1 VFVPL
6 TILSVADI
14 TEKYIIRSSPGGNL
28 MERSKRRWA
37 ALFVVVALVAAGCG
51 SDDDD
56 VSSGGGGG
64 GGEGD
69 TIVIGAAV
77 SLSGQL
83 SREGTDTR
91 RGYEMW
97 QDWVNEQGGIDV
109 DGTKHPV
116 EIKFY
121 DDESDTEQ
129 VTLLTDKLITE
140 DGAIAVLGPYSS
152 GLTQAASAITERR
165 QVPMVEANGASEAI
179 FERDFQYVFGVLTPG
194 QNYTRA
200 AIETAAGLGAETA
213 VVAYEDESFAIE
225 VADGAKKWLE
235 ENDIEL
241 LGEESYPLDVSD
253 VSSIVTQFSALEPD
267 LFIGAGHFND
277 AVLFV
282 RQSKDLGFNPKAM
295 ILTVGPSTPTFVEE
309 IGADAE
315 HVWGATQWEPS
326 FAYEDDAFGT
336 AADYA
341 EAYEAE
347 HGTRPSYQ
355 AAESTA
361 AGLVLQDAIERAG
374 SLDPKDIRD
383 ALAET
388 DLETFYGPIHF
399 DESGMNDVK
408 PMGAIQIQGG
418 EIVPIAPDDVATAEP
433 VYPAPPWDQR

>member
-1 VFVPL
+1 M
-6 TILSVADI
+6 
-14 TEKYIIRSSPGGNL
+14 GH
-28 MERSKRRWA
+28 KRRWT
-37 ALFVVVALVAAGCG
+37 ALFAVVALVAAGCG
-51 SDDDD
+51 GDDDD
-56 VSSGGGGG
+56 DDSA

-69 TIVIGAAV
+69 TITIGAAV

-97 QDWVNEQGGIDV
+97 LDYVNEQGGIEV
-109 DGTKHPV
+109 DGTRHPV

-121 DDESDTEQ
+121 DDESDSEQ
-129 VTLLTDKLITE
+129 VTLLTEKLITE
-140 DGAIAVLGPYSS
+140 DEAVAILGPYSS
-152 GLTQAASAITERR
+152 GLTQAASAISERR

-179 FERDFQYVFGVLTPG
+179 FERDFKYVFGVLTPG
-194 QNYTRA
+194 QNYTKA
-200 AIETAAGLGAETA
+200 AIEKAASLGAKTA
-213 VVAYEDESFAIE
+213 VVAYEDDSFAIE

-241 LGEESYPLDVSD
+241 LASESYPLDVAD
-253 VSSIVTQFSALEPD
+253 VSSIVTQFSALKPD
-267 LFIGAGHFND
+267 LFVGGGHFND

-282 RQSKDLGFNPKAM
+282 RQAKDLGFNPGAF
-295 ILTVGPSTPTFVEE
+295 ILTVGPSNPTFVEE

-315 HVWGATQWEPS
+315 YVWGATQWEPG
-326 FAYEDDAFGT
+326 FAYEGEAFGT
-336 AADYA
+336 AAEYA
-341 EAYEAE
+341 EAYEAK
-347 HGTRPSYQ
+347 HGARPSYQ

-399 DESGMNDVK
+399 DETGKNDVK
-408 PMGAIQIQGG
+408 PMGAIQILDG
-418 EIVPIAPDDVATAEP
+418 EIVTIAPDDVAAKEP

>member
-1 VFVPL
+1 MGR
-6 TILSVADI
+6 AM
-14 TEKYIIRSSPGGNL
+14 GQG
-28 MERSKRRWA
+28 KRRWV
-37 ALFVVVALVAAGCG
+37 ALLAVVALVAAGCG

-56 VSSGGGGG
+56 DSSGGG

-69 TIVIGAAV
+69 TITIGAAV

-97 QDWVNEQGGIDV
+97 LDYVNEQGGIDV
-109 DGTKHPV
+109 DGTRHPV

-121 DDESDTEQ
+121 DDESDSEQ
-129 VTLLTDKLITE
+129 VTLLTEKLITE
-140 DGAIAVLGPYSS
+140 DEAVAVLGPYSS

-179 FERDFQYVFGVLTPG
+179 FERDFKYVFGVLTPG
-194 QNYTRA
+194 QNYTKA
-200 AIETAAGLGAETA
+200 AIEKAASLGAKTA

-241 LGEESYPLDVSD
+241 LGSESYPLDVAD

-282 RQSKDLGFNPKAM
+282 RQSKDLGFNPGAI
-295 ILTVGPSTPTFVEE
+295 ILTVGPSNPTFVEE

-315 HVWGATQWEPS
+315 HVWGATQWEPG

-336 AADYA
+336 AAEYS
-341 EAYEAE
+341 EAYEAK
-347 HGTRPSYQ
+347 HGARPSYQ

-383 ALAET
+383 ALADT

-399 DESGMNDVK
+399 DASGMNDVK

-418 EIVPIAPDDVATAEP
+418 EIVTIAPEDVAAEEP